1 MKLANQSSGVED
13 SPLTPFLKRLT
24 VYTSGGPFLD
34 GYILTIIGMALLQ
47 LEPVLQLDAFWT
59 GMIGAAALIGL
70 LVGGAIFGYVTD
82 LTGRQFM
89 YQIDLVVIIIFSI
102 LQMFISTPWELV
114 ALRFLI
120 GIAVGADYPI
130 ATSLLTE
137 FSPRKYRGAMMGL
150 LASAWYA
157 GAVVAGIAGYLLLNT
172 SPDAWRWML
181 GSAAIPALILA
192 AGRWGTP
199 ESPRWLVGKG
209 RTAEALTVIKQVYG
223 SHASLADLDE
233 IPSEKTQISR
243 LLEPEYFKK
252 TMFVGLFWTFQVAPC
267 FAIYTFAPQILA
279 AFHLGSGNDW
289 IIGYAVINIFFL
301 TGTVASMSLVNHFGR
316 RPLII
321 WSFTF
326 MTLAMLVL
334 GIAPGAP
341 AWLIFLG
348 FAVYAFFSGP
358 PSTLDWIYPNELF
371 PTSIRAS
378 AVGMVT
384 AISRIGAAIGTFA
397 LPYSLKI
404 LGIGNT
410 MLVSTLLTLLGL
422 IVCIAWAP
430 ETRGLTLKEA
440 STLVLDKQNTANST
454 IRPRSL

>member
-1 MKLANQSSGVED
+1 MKHTYQSLVVED

-24 VYTSGGPFLD
+24 IYTSGGPFLD

-47 LEPVLQLDAFWT
+47 LEPQLHLDTFWT

-70 LVGGAIFGYVTD
+70 LVGGALFGYVTD

-89 YQIDLVVIIIFSI
+89 YQIDLIAIIIFSI
-102 LQMFISTPWELV
+102 LQMFVSTPLELA

-120 GIAVGADYPI
+120 GVAVGADYPI

-150 LASAWYA
+150 LASGWYA
-157 GAVVAGIAGYLLLNT
+157 GAVIAGIVGYLLLNT
-172 SPDAWRWML
+172 GPDAWRWML
-181 GSAAIPALILA
+181 GSAAIPALILV

-199 ESPRWLVGKG
+199 ESPRWLASKG
-209 RTAEALTVIKQVYG
+209 RTGEALDILKQVYG
-223 SHASLADLDE
+223 AHASLADLDE
-233 IPSEKTQISR
+233 PPTEKTRISK
-243 LLEPEYFKK
+243 LLEPSYLKK
-252 TMFVGLFWTFQVAPC
+252 TLFVGLFWTFQVAPC
-267 FAIYTFAPQILA
+267 FAIYTFAPQILD

-289 IIGYAVINIFFL
+289 IIGYAIINIFFL
-301 TGTVASMSLVNHFGR
+301 TGTIVSMSLVNRFGR

-321 WSFTF
+321 WSFSF
-326 MTLAMLVL
+326 MTLSMLVL
-334 GIAPGAP
+334 GVFPGAS

-371 PTSIRAS
+371 PTNVRAS
-378 AVGMVT
+378 AVGVVT

-397 LPYSLKI
+397 LPYSLRTY
-404 LGIGNT
+404 GIGNT
-410 MLVSTLLTLLGL
+410 MLISTLLTFLGL
-422 IVCIAWAP
+422 VICIAWAP
-430 ETRGLTLKEA
+430 ETKGLTLKE
-440 STLVLDKQNTANST
+440 SCVLTLNKK
-454 IRPRSL
+454 

>member
-1 MKLANQSSGVED
+1 MKNVNHSPCIED
-13 SPLTPFLKRLT
+13 SPLTPFLRKLT

-47 LEPVLQLDAFWT
+47 LEPELQLDALWT

-89 YQIDLVVIIIFSI
+89 YQIDLVAIIIISI

-114 ALRFLI
+114 ILRFLI

-157 GAVVAGIAGYLLLNT
+157 GAVVAGIVGYLLLNT

-181 GSAAIPALILA
+181 GSAALPALILVT
-192 AGRWGTP
+192 GRWGTP
-199 ESPRWLVGKG
+199 ESPRWLVSKG
-209 RTAEALTVIKQVYG
+209 RTEEALSVIKQVYG
-223 SHASLADLDE
+223 THASLADLDE
-233 IPSEKTQISR
+233 PTTEKTRFSI
-243 LLEPEYFKK
+243 LLEPEYLRK
-252 TMFVGLFWTFQVAPC
+252 TLFVGLFWTFQVAPC
-267 FAIYTFAPQILA
+267 FAIYTFAPQILD
-279 AFHLGSGNDW
+279 AFHLGSGNEW

-301 TGTVASMSLVNHFGR
+301 TGTVASMSFVNRFGR

-321 WSFTF
+321 WSFVF
-326 MTLAMLVL
+326 MTLSMLLL
-334 GIAPGAP
+334 GLVPGAP

-358 PSTLDWIYPNELF
+358 PSALDWIYPNELF
-371 PTSIRAS
+371 PTNIRAS
-378 AVGMVT
+378 AVGVVT

-397 LPYSLKI
+397 LPYSLQTI
-404 LGIGNT
+404 GIGNT
-410 MLVSTLLTLLGL
+410 MLVSTLLTFLGL

-430 ETRGLTLKEA
+430 ETRGLTLKET
-440 STLVLDKQNTANST
+440 STLTLNKK
-454 IRPRSL
+454 

>member
-1 MKLANQSSGVED
+1 MKNGNQSLVVED
-13 SPLTPFLKRLT
+13 SPLTPFLKKLT

-47 LEPVLQLDAFWT
+47 LTPQLQLDTFWT
-59 GMIGAAALIGL
+59 GMIGTAALIGL

-82 LTGRQFM
+82 LVGRQFM
-89 YQIDLVVIIIFSI
+89 YQIDLVAIIILSI
-102 LQMFISTPWELV
+102 LQMFVHTPLELV
-114 ALRFLI
+114 ILRFLI

-130 ATSLLTE
+130 ATSLLAE

-157 GAVVAGIAGYLLLNT
+157 GAVVAGIVGYLLLAAGSDT
-172 SPDAWRWML
+172 WRWML
-181 GSAAIPALILA
+181 GSAAIPALILV

-199 ESPRWLVGKG
+199 ESPRWLVSKG
-209 RTAEALTVIKQVYG
+209 RTEEAFSIIKKVYG
-223 SHASLADLDE
+223 DHASLADLDE
-233 IPSEKTQISR
+233 PTAEKTRFSL
-243 LLEPEYFKK
+243 LLEPEYLRK
-252 TMFVGLFWTFQVAPC
+252 TLFVGLFWTFQVAPC
-267 FAIYTFAPQILA
+267 FAIFTFAPQILD

-301 TGTVASMSLVNHFGR
+301 TGTIASMSFVNSFGR

-321 WSFTF
+321 WSFIF
-326 MTLAMLVL
+326 MTLSMLIL
-334 GIAPGAP
+334 GVFPGAP

-358 PSTLDWIYPNELF
+358 PSALDWIYPNELF
-371 PTSIRAS
+371 PTNIRAS
-378 AVGMVT
+378 AVGVVT

-397 LPYSLKI
+397 LPYSLQTI
-404 LGIGNT
+404 GIGNT
-410 MLVSTLLTLLGL
+410 MLVSTLLTFLGL

-430 ETRGLTLKEA
+430 ETKGLTLTESSILTVNK
-440 STLVLDKQNTANST
+440 K
-454 IRPRSL
+454 